1 MEKTIENVQAEVMPE
16 FSIPKP
22 YVFRRLEAVDVFIM
36 FKIISAIGVN
46 EFKILF
52 DSKGLVDLVTKLA
65 SEKGKK
71 MKTDEE
77 FIAVGASVFLDLAQ
91 VIITNI
97 PKCEREIYQLLSQV
111 SDMKVEHIKR
121 LDAVTFTEMV
131 IDFLKKEEFGDFF
144 KVVSKLFK

>member
-1 MEKTIENVQAEVMPE
+1 MEKTIEKVQAETMSE
-16 FSIPKP
+16 FPKP
-22 YVFRRLEAVDVFIM
+22 YKFRRLEAADVFIM

-46 EFKILF
+46 EFKVLF
-52 DSKGLVDLVTKLA
+52 EAKGLVDLVTKLA
-65 SEKGKK
+65 SAKGKK
-71 MKTDEE
+71 AKTDEE
-77 FIAVGASVFLDLAQ
+77 FIAVGASVFLDLVQ

-111 SDMKVEHIKR
+111 SNMKAEHIKE

>member
-1 MEKTIENVQAEVMPE
+1 MEKPIEYAQALPE
-16 FSIPKP
+16 FPKP
-22 YVFRRLEAVDVFIM
+22 YVFRRLEATDVFIM

-46 EFKILF
+46 EFKVLF
-52 DSKGLVDLVTKLA
+52 EAKGLVDLVSKLA
-65 SEKGKK
+65 SAKGKK
-71 MKTDEE
+71 VKTDEE
-77 FIAVGASVFLDLAQ
+77 FITVGASVFLDLVQ

-111 SDMKVEHIKR
+111 SNMKAEEIKT

-131 IDFLKKEEFGDFF
+131 IDFLKKDEFGDFF